1 LPTKTK
7 RKTAAKR
14 KVSKK
19 TTEEV
24 LAAAPQEAAS
34 TAPAGGLFGGHRKR
48 TIGTFGFFGEMLSF
62 AVQLPTIYKIWQ
74 KHEIEAGFREELML
88 AVSTLNDCKYCAWGH
103 HEWANA
109 AGVSE
114 DELDHIEHGDPDG
127 IERAKWV
134 AISYVVAF
142 VSAEYEDVPDDLVQ
156 EMEANYTEHEIKE
169 IELVARIM
177 DIANR
182 GANTWDAML
191 SRLHGKPAHDSHVL
205 DEFVL
210 SGVFWIVAPVSLLV
224 LAQQSDRSFL
234 DLMRGL
240 LDYVKHAEKEA
251 ENSQSASA

>member
-7 RKTAAKR
+7 KKTAKR
-14 KVSKK
+14 
-19 TTEEV
+19 EV
-24 LAAAPQEAAS
+24 EVTQEAS
-34 TAPAGGLFGGHRKR
+34 QPPNGGLFGGHRKR
-48 TIGTFGFFGEMLSF
+48 TIGTFSFFGQMLSF
-62 AVQLPTIYKIWQ
+62 VGQLPTIYKIWQ

-103 HEWANA
+103 HEWAHA
-109 AGVSE
+109 AGISD
-114 DELDHIEHGDPDG
+114 DELDHIEHGDPEG
-127 IERAKWV
+127 INKAKWA
-134 AISYVVAF
+134 AIAYVVAF
-142 VSAEYEDVPDDLVQ
+142 VSSDYKGVSDELVQ
-156 EMEANYTEHEIKE
+156 EMQANYTEHEIRE
-169 IELVARIM
+169 IELVAKIM

-234 DLMRGL
+234 DLLRGL
-240 LDYVKHAEKEA
+240 LVTVNKAEA
-251 ENSQSASA
+251 EEAAKQSAAA